1 VMMAAYFAWPTGDE
15 VDRAWRYMMSRPAS
29 PGEYGR
35 PVRKRKPLRWLLA
48 PIDRLR
54 WRAPGQ
60 RYVIHHNPDET
71 SVRHAA
77 LLRLWDLGH
86 RLDFVADESV
96 GSCKLVLAIDGE
108 REKYSGA
115 AAGRM
120 LIKILPGLWLLAP
133 LRGIPVLG
141 VAAGTL
147 AVLILRQRP

>member
-1 VMMAAYFAWPTGDE
+1 MAAYFAWPTGDE
-15 VDRAWRYMMSRPAS
+15 VDRAWRYLLSRPAA

-48 PIDRLR
+48 PFDRLR
-54 WRAPGQ
+54 WRAPGK
-60 RYVIHHNPDET
+60 RYVIHHNPDDA

-86 RLDFVADESV
+86 VLEFVADDTV
-96 GSCKLVLAIDGE
+96 GSRKLVLAIDGE
-108 REKYSGA
+108 QGKHEGA

-120 LIKILPGLWLLAP
+120 LLKVFPGLWLLRP
-133 LRGIPVLG
+133 LRHIPVLG
-141 VAAGTL
+141 TAAGTL